1 MTRLSFDELA
11 ALDELQWA
19 YMEALDRKEMHG
31 WLACFADA
39 PEAAYILNSRDNVE
53 RGLRIAMMLDDCRD
67 RLIDRCTFVEQV
79 WAGTFQDYR
88 TRHFA
93 QRVHVERVA
102 AEGAGQ
108 GGNTATLCMRSH
120 FSVNFT
126 PDDTGISALLA
137 TGVYEDVV
145 RLADNRAQLLSR
157 LTILDTAVLPRYLVF
172 PL

>member
-11 ALDELQWA
+11 ALDELQCA
-19 YMEALDRKEMHG
+19 YMEALDRKEMDG
-31 WLACFADA
+31 WLACFADM
-39 PEAAYILNSRDNVE
+39 PDAAYVLNSRDNVE

-67 RLIDRCTFVEQV
+67 RLVDRCTFIQQV

-88 TRHFA
+88 TRHFV
-93 QRVHVERVA
+93 QRAHVERVDV
-102 AEGAGQ
+102 GS
-108 GGNTATLCMRSH
+108 GGDGKIRMRSH

-126 PDDTGISALLA
+126 PDDTGVSALLA

-145 RLADNRAQLLSR
+145 ELERGRALLVSR
-157 LTILDTAVLPRYLVF
+157 RAITDTAVLPRYLVF